1 MQQRIRVPAGRRAMP
16 GSALAQVS
24 ARPPGDYAPDSGAW
38 PAASES
44 YRSTGWGAEY
54 HDSDAR
60 VFGQGGLVRARSR
73 AAAAQNGVA
82 KSGIDKYVSNAIGT
96 GIVVRSAHPDPGVRA
111 DLHQLFD
118 DWAEESDAAG
128 LLDWYGQQALAVRSM
143 LEGGEVFARHRQ
155 RRPEDGLSVPYQVEL
170 IESEHLPLHHNGW
183 NGSNRIKGGIEFDPL
198 GRRTAYW
205 LYRSHP
211 GAAVWDTDAIQQSRV
226 PADQVIHLFQPLR
239 PGQSR
244 GVPWLSWVL
253 ARLAEIDE
261 YDGAEVTRKK
271 ISAMFTAFVTSAN
284 AVTDLENPMGQQFAR
299 DLNGA
304 LAELMPGTVQ
314 FLYPGESVD
323 FAAPK
328 DDGSYVEFMRAQLRT
343 IAAGMGVTY
352 EQLVGDLTGV
362 NYSSIR
368 AGLLEF
374 RRQVEMCQHQV
385 IIHQFCRPV
394 WRAWLRSV
402 LIEHFPRQF
411 ARDPDFR
418 KWSRARWM
426 PPAWEWVD
434 PEKDI
439 KASVLAIENGL
450 TSRARVV
457 ASTGEDVETIDA
469 EQQADRQRA
478 ADLGLPYGGIAIPA

>member
-73 AAAAQNGVA
+73 AASAQNGVA

-96 GIVVRSAHPDPGVRA
+96 GIVVRSAHPDPAIRA

-183 NGSNRIKGGIEFDPL
+183 NGGNRIKGGIEFDPL
-198 GRRTAYW
+198 GRRAAYW

-271 ISAMFTAFVTSAN
+271 VAAMFTAFVTSDATN
-284 AVTDLENPMGQQFAR
+284 TQDESLFGTLTR
-299 DLNGA
+299 DQAGA
-304 LAELMPGTVQ
+304 LAELMPGTMQ
-314 FLYPGESVD
+314 FLMPGEKVD

-328 DDGSYVEFMRAQLRT
+328 DDGSYEGFMRFQLRS
-343 IAAGMGVTY
+343 IAAGLGITY
-352 EQLVGDLTGV
+352 EQLTGDLTGV

-385 IIHQFCRPV
+385 IIQQFCRPV
-394 WRAWLRSV
+394 YRTWLRSV
-402 LIEHFPRQF
+402 LLEHFPREF
-411 ARDPDFR
+411 ARNPDFQT
-418 KWSRARWM
+418 WARARWM

-434 PEKDI
+434 PEKDV
-439 KASVLAIENGL
+439 KASLLAIAGGL

-457 ASTGEDVETIDA
+457 AEAGEDVETIDA
-469 EQQADRQRA
+469 EQKLDRDRA
-478 ADLGLPYGGIAIPA
+478 ESLGLPYGGKAIPA